1 MDIQTTLLTSLRK
14 LAEQHTIETLG
25 DRRDYLGASD
35 IGYCPRKIILE
46 KIHPGEH
53 DLATLLRFQRGHMAE
68 DIIARALYQPSV
80 CGCLITVHLL
90 SITVAVSFGGRLF
103 YCIL

>member
-14 LAEQHTIETLG
+14 LAHQHTEETLG

-35 IGYCPRKIILE
+35 IGYCPRKVILE
-46 KIHPGEH
+46 RIHTSEH

-68 DIIARALYQPSV
+68 EHHCSGDNIFCYNNRAV
-80 CGCLITVHLL
+80 ER
-90 SITVAVSFGGRLF
+90 F
-103 YCIL
+103 